1 MQTILFET
9 QMLNDSTNPLLHKAA
24 VMCSNFCAVGSVREY
39 QVLLCDRKEIVGFVE
54 HWHYSKN
61 VNGLTTDYC
70 FKLLDADGNMI
81 GAMIYGKIAMAN
93 VWKKYAQ
100 KESELIELK
109 RLCCI
114 DNTPKNTESFFIGH
128 TLRWLKKNT
137 EIKTVISYADMT
149 YSHEGTIYKASN
161 FTYAGMT
168 AKGKVIMYNGK
179 RYHDKTIRTKYKG
192 ELKPFAVEIKK
203 ALENGTAEYVDTLGK
218 HIYLYGLRG
227 AVGKNYCT

>member
-1 MQTILFET
+1 MNIQGILFET
-9 QMLNDSTNPLLHKAA
+9 ETSQLFIHGVIGSNYFSVGA
-24 VMCSNFCAVGSVREY
+24 VRDFK
-39 QVLLCDRKEIVGFVE
+39 VLLCDRKEIVGFVE

-70 FKLLDADGNMI
+70 FKLLDADGKMI

-93 VWKKYAQ
+93 VWKKYAE
-100 KESELIELK
+100 KETNLIELK

-114 DNTPKNTESFFIGH
+114 DNTPKNTESFFIGY

-137 EIKTVISYADMT
+137 DIKTVISYADMT
-149 YSHEGTIYKASN
+149 YSHEGIIYKASN
-161 FTYAGMT
+161 FVHNGMT

-203 ALENGTAEYVDTLGK
+203 ALENGGAEYVDTLGK
-218 HIYLYGLRG
+218 HIYLYQLRCG
-227 AVGKNYCT
+227 

>member
-1 MQTILFET
+1 MNIQGTLFE
-9 QMLNDSTNPLLHKAA
+9 NENPQLLIHD
-24 VMCSNFCAVGSVREY
+24 VMCSNFCAVGAVRDY
-39 QVLLCDRKEIVGFVE
+39 KVLLCNRKEIVGFVE

-93 VWKKYAQ
+93 VWKKYA
-100 KESELIELK
+100 ENENELIELK

-168 AKGKVIMYNGK
+168 AKGKVIIYNGK

-192 ELKPFAVEIKK
+192 ELKHFAVEIKK